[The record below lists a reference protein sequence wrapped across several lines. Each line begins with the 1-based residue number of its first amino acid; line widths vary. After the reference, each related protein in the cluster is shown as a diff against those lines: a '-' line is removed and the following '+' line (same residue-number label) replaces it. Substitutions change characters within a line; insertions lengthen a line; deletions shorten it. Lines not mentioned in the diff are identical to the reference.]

1 MILNHKNSAFIALI
15 VLNLIQFTVF
25 SQQVEFRQKLVPW
38 SAITNQPQSRLALG
52 LVAIPQIEIERIISP
67 KLNLD
72 AEASVKLS
80 GFQFLNDDQ
89 LNYSG
94 NLLPYRAWLRLSS
107 DQFEFRIGLQK
118 ISFGS
123 ARTFRPLMWF
133 ETMDPRDPL
142 QLSQGSWAA
151 LFRYYFPKNANLWL
165 WAIYS
170 SKTPAG
176 WERAPGM
183 PEYPEIGGRFQIPIR
198 KSEAAIS
205 LHHRKAF
212 WENQEIYQNRIGF
225 DVRFDALLSFWFE
238 SYYQNETPVTPG
250 FHPLTL
256 PNKIMANVGMDYTF
270 PVVDGLLVTYE
281 FFSINM
287 AGKGFTNH
295 QAGNFS
301 ILNAS
306 LKIGNFDRISIISM
320 FNHENFRAFPFFSY
334 QHTFKSFDLSVLAY
348 NLQPELSLV
357 NPQDINN
364 LLIGKVLQV
373 MLIYDFATP

>member
-1 MILNHKNSAFIALI
+1 MKRTQIKTGILIIVAL
-15 VLNLIQFTVF
+15 VLCQLSGLTQKVDF
-25 SQQVEFRQKLVPW
+25 SQKLVPW
-38 SAITNQPQSRLALG
+38 AALSDQSQNRLALG
-52 LVAIPQIEIERIISP
+52 IVAIPQLEVEKQISP
-67 KLNLD
+67 KLKLD

-80 GFQFLNDDQ
+80 GLQFLNEDQ
-89 LNYSG
+89 LSYSG

-170 SKTPAG
+170 SKTPTG

-183 PEYPEIGGRFQIPIR
+183 PEYPELGGRFQIPIR

-238 SYYQNETPVTPG
+238 SYYQNESPVTPG
-250 FHPLTL
+250 FYPLTL
-256 PNKIMANVGMDYTF
+256 PNRIVANVGMDYTF
-270 PVVDGLLVTYE
+270 PVLDGLLLTYE
-281 FFSINM
+281 FFSINQ
-287 AGKGFTNH
+287 AGKGFLNH
-295 QAGNFS
+295 QAANFS

-348 NLQPELSLV
+348 NLPPELNLV